1 MINNKEIRQHIKIFS
16 EKSKKKRYN
25 ILDKESLS
33 CKCYY
38 KKNPKLYL
46 NHNSLKR
53 NNYNNI
59 NKTNLTTMVKQ
70 LPNRIL
76 LNKNSNKIFKSKE
89 IILCN
94 FSKSFEDKKNY
105 FYKTNNEK
113 FRNTSKS
120 TSNILNKKIFDGDS
134 IFSKLNYFSSLDT
147 NKNNNN
153 INDEINYFHPGKFII
168 SRLFE
173 RKLPSNN
180 LYSILSLNKINY
192 LYKENKDNIDDEL
205 KIKKKFFNSPSN
217 SMTYILKKSKDN
229 DLPIVYPSSISFSKN
244 YKSQSEK
251 ERNDKN
257 TNSLIKIHYFLEN
270 HWDKRYEIVNDFF
283 NQNNIFDEKYYNKE
297 FFDNFS
303 NYIKYNFDNINCKK
317 SIKEIIDEGIKYNNN
332 DEKKK
337 KTIEND
343 SNFYLEKDKNEIEIL
358 KKKLN
363 NQYRNNKNKNMF
375 NYHHKYGKIDIF
387 KEKNL
392 ANCLPKQQ
400 LLYLKN
406 NQFTSSPFTKGSVKL
421 FDENDMKELEKEIN
435 SLKDIKKNDNDRN
448 SERNIRLYYK
458 PNFKKLGIKPDELP
472 RRKKKLLEYI
482 ILQNIKNKQSF
493 LEDIKKEYEQ

>member
-1 MINNKEIRQHIKIFS
+1 M
-16 EKSKKKRYN
+16 
-25 ILDKESLS
+25 
-33 CKCYY
+33 
-38 KKNPKLYL
+38 
-46 NHNSLKR
+46 
-53 NNYNNI
+53 
-59 NKTNLTTMVKQ
+59 T
-70 LPNRIL
+70 
-76 LNKNSNKIFKSKE
+76 
-89 IILCN
+89 
-94 FSKSFEDKKNY
+94 
-105 FYKTNNEK
+105 
-113 FRNTSKS
+113 
-120 TSNILNKKIFDGDS
+120 
-134 IFSKLNYFSSLDT
+134 
-147 NKNNNN
+147 
-153 INDEINYFHPGKFII
+153 
-168 SRLFE
+168 
-173 RKLPSNN
+173 
-180 LYSILSLNKINY
+180 Y
-192 LYKENKDNIDDEL
+192 LYKENKDNIDNEL

-229 DLPIVYPSSISFSKN
+229 DLPIVYPSSISFCKN

-257 TNSLIKIHYFLEN
+257 TNSLIKINYFLEN

-283 NQNNIFDEKYYNKE
+283 NQNNIFDERYYNKE

-332 DEKKK
+332 DEKEK

-343 SNFYLEKDKNEIEIL
+343 SNFCLEKDKNEIEIL
-358 KKKLN
+358 KQKLN
-363 NQYRNNKNKNMF
+363 NQYRNNKNKNVF

-406 NQFTSSPFTKGSVKL
+406 NQLTSSPFNKGSVKL

-435 SLKDIKKNDNDRN
+435 SLKDIKKIDNDRN

-493 LEDIKKEYEQ
+493 LEDIKKEYE